1 VNRNVEV
8 SPETMVPEIIV
19 DSSNNLAEALA
30 ARVEAEGR
38 RALGARN
45 RFALALSGGSV
56 AEAFFP
62 RLSRMAFDWAA
73 AEFFWTDERAVSPS
87 DPESNYR
94 LARSLWLDPA
104 NVPAERRH
112 PMHADA
118 PDPHLAVTQ
127 YADTLIRV
135 LGRPPRLD
143 LVLMGVGPD
152 GHICSLFPGDPLLL
166 QEQWVAYVET
176 APTPPPRR
184 LTLTLPTLASA
195 DLVVLAA
202 FGGAKARVVREALQ
216 EREGSSLPVSML
228 LRRARRALVL
238 LDPAAAGLLSTA

>member
-1 VNRNVEV
+1 
-8 SPETMVPEIIV
+8 MVPEIIV
-19 DSSNNLAEALA
+19 DSSRNLAEVLA

-38 RALGARN
+38 RSLDARG
-45 RFALALSGGSV
+45 RLAMAVPGGSV
-56 AEAFFP
+56 GEAFFP
-62 RLSRMAFDWAA
+62 RLSRAALDWAA
-73 AEFFWTDERAVSPS
+73 VEFFWTDERAVAHS

-104 NVPAERRH
+104 NVPPERRH

-118 PDPHLAVTQ
+118 PDPRMAATA
-127 YADTLIRV
+127 YAGVLTGV
-135 LGRPPRLD
+135 LGHPPSLD

-166 QEQWVAYVET
+166 EEEQWVAYVDA
-176 APTPPPRR
+176 APKPPHRR
-184 LTLTLPTLASA
+184 LTLTLRTLLSA
-195 DLVVLAA
+195 ELVVVAA
-202 FGGAKARVVREALQ
+202 FGGAKARVIQEALR
-216 EREGSSLPVSML
+216 EREGSSLPLSML

>member
-1 VNRNVEV
+1 
-8 SPETMVPEIIV
+8 MVPEIIV
-19 DSSNNLAEALA
+19 DSSENLAERLA

-38 RALGARN
+38 SASGRRR
-45 RFALALSGGSV
+45 RFALALPGGSV
-56 AEAFFP
+56 GEAFFP
-62 RLSRMAFDWAA
+62 RLSRVALDWAA
-73 AEFFWTDERAVSPS
+73 VEFFWTDERAVSPS
-87 DPESNYR
+87 DPASNYR

-104 NVPAERRH
+104 NVPPERAHR
-112 PMHADA
+112 MLGDA
-118 PDPHLAVTQ
+118 PDLGLAASA
-127 YADTLIRV
+127 YADLLTTV
-135 LGRPPRLD
+135 LGHPPKLD

-166 QEQWVAYVET
+166 EEGRWVGYVEA
-176 APTPPPRR
+176 APKPPPRR

-195 DLVVLAA
+195 ELIVLAA
-202 FGGAKARVVREALQ
+202 FGSAKARVVREALQ